1 MCLQPFFVFIVAA
14 KLLYTVSKCSRAEQ
28 VNNSR
33 LFRMRDTSLPFSPC
47 LSLFCF
53 ILRTYCIYST
63 VTPRSHS
70 SARGLSLSSC
80 LSLLSPICHCQLH
93 LSLCL
98 LEFISVTQA
107 SSLFSVELFSY
118 YHCLPPSAASVVF
131 LVIYLCLS
139 IVLSIVYNLL
149 LSTFLCH
156 RLCLHLSPSFPNC
169 FYLMSTSPLIK

>member
-1 MCLQPFFVFIVAA
+1 MCEPQEWSPGDNLCLQPFFVFIVAA

-80 LSLLSPICHCQLH
+80 LSLLSPVCHCQLH

-98 LEFISVTQA
+98 LEFLSV
-107 SSLFSVELFSY
+107 L
-118 YHCLPPSAASVVF
+118 
-131 LVIYLCLS
+131 
-139 IVLSIVYNLL
+139 N
-149 LSTFLCH
+149 H
-156 RLCLHLSPSFPNC
+156 RLCSLLNYSHTITVCHLQLHLLFFSLYIYVYLLSFQ
-169 FYLMSTSPLIK
+169 